1 LRKIGRRD
9 SENRADQMSDLT
21 GVKALVVGLGRSGMS
36 AAVFMTSRGARVT
49 ATDSQP
55 ESALGPAVSSLRAAG
70 VELRLGGHDQDL
82 FLGQDLIVVSPGVPW
97 EMDALAAARARG
109 IEVIGEVE
117 LAARYLRGRIIGV
130 TGSNGKTTT
139 TILIGHLLRE
149 SGLPVQVGGN
159 VGHPYPPV
167 TAMVETSRPEMWNVI
182 ELSSFQLE
190 SIQRFHAG
198 IAVALNVTPDHLD
211 RHGTFER
218 YAAAKGML
226 FATQKEGDFA
236 VLNADDPTCAAYAFR
251 TRGEAV
257 WFSRSRAAEPGA
269 FVRNGQIVFRRGGVE
284 TPLADVAAIP
294 IRGAHNLE
302 NTLAAAAAAFL
313 AGAPA
318 GAIQQAIATFRAVEH
333 RLEFVRRL
341 LGVDYYNDSKATN
354 VDATLKALDAFEKDL
369 WVILGGKDKDS
380 DYTLLRDR
388 LRAKA
393 RGVLLVGAAAPKIA
407 EQIAG
412 SAPLIQAGT
421 IESAVAYARSHAR
434 PGDTVLLAPACASFD
449 QFENYEHRGRVFKQI
464 VRALEPAGNGEQ
476 NRWQDN

>member
-1 LRKIGRRD
+1 MRKIGRRD

-341 LGVDYYNDSKATN
+341 HGVDYYNDSKATN

>member
-1 LRKIGRRD
+1 
-9 SENRADQMSDLT
+9 MSDLA
-21 GVKALVVGLGRSGMS
+21 GVKALVVGLGRSGVS
-36 AAVFMTSRGARVT
+36 AAVFMSSRGARVT

-55 ESALGPAVSSLRAAG
+55 ESALGPAVSSLRSEG
-70 VELRLGGHDQDL
+70 VQLRLGGHDRDL

-97 EMDALAAARARG
+97 DMDALAAARARG

-117 LAARYLRGRIIGV
+117 LAARYLQGRVIGV

-159 VGHPYPPV
+159 VGRPYPPV
-167 TAMVETSRPEMWNVI
+167 TAMVETSRPETWNVI

-190 SIQRFHAG
+190 SIQRFRAG

-226 FATQKEGDFA
+226 FTTQQEVDFA
-236 VLNADDPTCAAYAFR
+236 VLNADDPTCAAYASR
-251 TRGEAV
+251 TRGEAI

-284 TPLADVAAIP
+284 TPLAGVAAIP

-318 GAIQQAIATFRAVEH
+318 GAIRQAVATFRAVEH

-341 LGVDYYNDSKATN
+341 HGVDYYNDSKATN
-354 VDATLKALDAFEKDL
+354 VDATLKALDAFEKNL

-421 IESAVAYARSHAR
+421 IESAIAYARSHAQ

-464 VRALEPAGNGEQ
+464 VRALEPVGNGEQ
-476 NRWQDN
+476 GGWQNN